1 MLVSLLRRV
10 RGGGHLPQDAQ
21 PTRGGAGFAFGEL
34 SRSRKPSLS
43 SLTSLPKLN
52 VPFLLWNCS
61 EWSFPPL
68 LRRKRSMSKKGK
80 KKKITAMKRKVIERD
95 RLGMKLVAGGGGS
108 GERWLLLSYSG
119 RAWGASREV
128 SSPVRTRS
136 DILAARTACSLLQLL
151 SELHSWGQ
159 NSSSWARSS
168 RFPEAPGSLRGLL
181 PAGGR

>member
-34 SRSRKPSLS
+34 SCSRKPSLS
-43 SLTSLPKLN
+43 SLTSLPKQN

-61 EWSFPPL
+61 EWSFPSLP
-68 LRRKRSMSKKGK
+68 RRKRSMSKKEK
-80 KKKITAMKRKVIERD
+80 KKNHSNEKESDGERQTWD
-95 RLGMKLVAGGGGS
+95 EACCRWGGR

-119 RAWGASREV
+119 RAWGANREV

-168 RFPEAPGSLRGLL
+168 RFPEAPGSLRWLL

>member
-1 MLVSLLRRV
+1 MS
-10 RGGGHLPQDAQ
+10 H
-21 PTRGGAGFAFGEL
+21 FFFGIVQ
-34 SRSRKPSLS
+34 SGPSL
-43 SLTSLPKLN
+43 PCRGEN
-52 VPFLLWNCS
+52 GVQA
-61 EWSFPPL
+61 
-68 LRRKRSMSKKGK
+68 KKEK
-80 KKKITAMKRKVIERD
+80 KKKKKNHSNEKESDGERQTWD
-95 RLGMKLVAGGGGS
+95 EACCGRGGS

-119 RAWGASREV
+119 RAWGANREV